1 MSSED
6 LILPIWESV
15 RELTKKRRVRM
26 KKRNMAIMLAC
37 VMILSL
43 TVIPASW
50 AVRGVTDTEIRIGQW
65 GPQTGPAAL
74 WGAVARGSGLYFKMI
89 NEQGGIHGRKI
100 KYFIRDDAYQ
110 PPKTKAIAKELVED
124 KEVFAFASG
133 VGTATGMAVRDY
145 LMKNRVPWVGPAA
158 GSVHWCYP
166 PENAPYLFGTYP
178 LYCDEAFLLVNYA
191 LDKLGKKRIAF
202 FYQNDDYGKVG
213 LIGAQ
218 IALERRGMEFAT
230 TVSAEPLDTDL
241 SSHCMKLKAAEPD
254 VVIMWVLPKHGAIML
269 GTAMKL
275 GFKPLW
281 MTTSTLS
288 DYQLMYNI
296 TKGLFNGVVFATF
309 GELLDS
315 THPLMVSYHEA
326 QKQLEPNER
335 WGIFYYA
342 GILFIEPMVEALKR
356 CGRDLT
362 VDNFVKAMESIKDYQ
377 GIGPKMSFST
387 KNRQG
392 SRSFFIARCLENG
405 NAEKLTGWMTSD
417 VDPYEVKKRLEK

>member
-1 MSSED
+1 
-6 LILPIWESV
+6 
-15 RELTKKRRVRM
+15 M
-26 KKRNMAIMLAC
+26 KKGYMVPVIVSAIA
-37 VMILSL
+37 LSL
-43 TVIPASW
+43 ALIPVAW
-50 AVRGVTDTEIRIGQW
+50 AERGVTDTEIRIGQW

-89 NEQGGIHGRKI
+89 NEEGGIHGRKI
-100 KYFIRDDAYQ
+100 KYFLRDDAYQ

-124 KEVFAFASG
+124 KEIFAFACG
-133 VGTATGMAVRDY
+133 VGTATGFAVKDY
-145 LMKNRVPWVGPAA
+145 LEKNRVPWVGPAA

-166 PENAPYLFGTYP
+166 PEKAPYLFGTYP
-178 LYCDEAFLLVNYA
+178 LYCDEASLLVDYA
-191 LDKLGKKRIAF
+191 IDTLGKKRIAF

-218 IALERRGMEFAT
+218 IALEKRGMEFAT

-269 GTAMKL
+269 GTAAKL
-275 GFKPLW
+275 GFQPVW

-288 DYQLMYNI
+288 DYPLMYNI
-296 TKGLFNGVVFATF
+296 TKGLFKGVIFATF

-315 THPLMVSYHEA
+315 KHPLMLEYHEA
-326 QKQLEPNER
+326 QKRLEPKER

-362 VDNFVKAMESIKDYQ
+362 VNNFIKAMESIKDFQ
-377 GIGPKMSFST
+377 GIGPKMSFGP
-387 KNRQG
+387 KKRQG
-392 SRSFFIARCLENG
+392 SRSFFIAKCTEG
-405 NAEKLTGWMTSD
+405 GGAEKLSDWMTSD
-417 VDPYEVKKRLEK
+417 IDPYEVKKRLE

>member
-1 MSSED
+1 
-6 LILPIWESV
+6 
-15 RELTKKRRVRM
+15 M
-26 KKRNMAIMLAC
+26 KKGYMVPVIVSAIA
-37 VMILSL
+37 LSL
-43 TVIPASW
+43 ALIPAAW
-50 AVRGVTDTEIRIGQW
+50 AERGVTDTEIRIGQW

-89 NEQGGIHGRKI
+89 NEEGGIHGRKI
-100 KYFIRDDAYQ
+100 KYFLRDDAYQ

-124 KEVFAFASG
+124 KEIFAFACG
-133 VGTATGMAVRDY
+133 VGTATGFAVRDY
-145 LMKNRVPWVGPAA
+145 LEKSRVPWIGPAA

-166 PENAPYLFGTYP
+166 PEKAPYLFGTYP

-191 LDKLGKKRIAF
+191 IDTLGKKRIAF

-218 IALERRGMEFAT
+218 IALERRGMKLAA

-241 SSHCMKLKAAEPD
+241 SSHCMKLKAAKPD

-269 GTAMKL
+269 GTAAKL
-275 GFKPLW
+275 GFKPAW

-296 TKGLFNGVVFATF
+296 TKGLFKGVIFATF

-315 THPLMVSYHEA
+315 KQPLMLKYHEA
-326 QKQLEPNER
+326 QKRLEPKER

-362 VDNFVKAMESIKDYQ
+362 VDNFINAMESIKDFQ
-377 GIGPKMSFST
+377 GIGPKMSFGPN
-387 KNRQG
+387 KRQG
-392 SRSFFIARCLENG
+392 SRSFFIAKCTEG
-405 NAEKLTGWMTSD
+405 GGAEKLSDWMTSD
-417 VDPYEVKKRLEK
+417 IDPYEVKKRLE